1 MMMVKEKAQRNG
13 LMNNA
18 ALSATRPSLTILW
31 GGAAGEAPERII
43 RRCNP
48 ACRCN
53 GLRYFSTA
61 SSCTFSRLIAE
72 NKWRRGLGFVGFGC
86 QDVLK
91 PAPQQPAGLE
101 IPFNKD

>member
-1 MMMVKEKAQRNG
+1 MMVREEAQRNC

-18 ALSATRPSLTILW
+18 ALSAMRPSLTTLW
-31 GGAAGEAPERII
+31 GGAAGEAPEMII

-53 GLRYFSTA
+53 GLRYFSAA

-72 NKWRRGLGFVGFGC
+72 NKWMGELGFVVFGC
-86 QDVLK
+86 QDVS
-91 PAPQQPAGLE
+91 
-101 IPFNKD
+101 